1 MADRKAELERKKL
14 KLEQMRKER
23 EEKNRQRKL
32 KESGEDKKSGQS
44 GGQTQDL
51 RKETDELLANLG
63 IPESSPTPTQPV
75 KQSDQKSPTPSEGA
89 PSVAAPTQIT
99 SRQRAKLSLVKV
111 AETNIPP
118 RENVSYSKETQT
130 VIVETAEKEGHKYGA
145 RGPWD
150 YYDDQSDETCSISS
164 LVRGASSRFS
174 SPRHSHSSPHHGSPK
189 FLHHDMEWEDE
200 FEFYDEDEDT
210 DSIDVHPAA
219 PAHKMPH
226 VEMVHPTQTPADI
239 QKQEEKPSQPKMK
252 VIELSEE
259 EKKQIM
265 MTEEFQSFFSKTT
278 RVVERALDEDI
289 DIFVDYAGGDGE
301 DMESDLRA
309 GERLKLQRNFFDERW
324 SKHRTVTSLDW
335 SKQHPELLVAS
346 YNANE
351 DSPNDP
357 DGVTLIWNSRF
368 KKTTP
373 EYVFHCQSPVMSSC
387 FAEFHPNLVVGGT
400 YSGQIVLWDNRVN
413 KRTPIQRTPL
423 SAAAHTHPVYCIN
436 VVGTQ
441 NAHNLISV
449 STDGKMCSWSLDMLS
464 QPQDSMELQHKQ
476 SKAVAVTCFSFLSGD
491 VNNFVVGSEDCTV
504 YTACRH
510 GGKTGIN
517 EAFEGHM
524 GPITGID
531 CHNVPGQIDFSPY
544 FLTSSFDWTLK
555 LWSIKDQKFLHSFE
569 DNSDYVYDVQWSPVH
584 PALFASVDGD
594 GRLDL
599 WNLNNETEVPT
610 ASVVVEGGVALN
622 HCRWHGSGTNIA
634 VGDDVGRIHIYDVAE
649 NTANPKMDEWS
660 RFVRT
665 LQELKQQAVE
675 REEESSLGSISMTSP
690 LR

>member
-23 EEKNRQRKL
+23 EEKNRQRKV
-32 KESGEDKKSGQS
+32 KEGGEEKKVAPTSSGQS
-44 GGQTQDL
+44 QDL
-51 RKETDELLANLG
+51 RAQTDELLSSLG
-63 IPESSPTPTQPV
+63 IPPASGNDSQAVVQPV
-75 KQSDQKSPTPSEGA
+75 KETVGPNEGA
-89 PSVAAPTQIT
+89 PATSAVTTQQA
-99 SRQRAKLSLVKV
+99 SRRKAKLTVTKV
-111 AETNIPP
+111 GETNIPP
-118 RENVSYSKETQT
+118 RENVTYSKETQT
-130 VIVETAEKEGHKYGA
+130 IVVDTTEKEGHRFGA

-150 YYDDQSDETCSISS
+150 YYDDHSDDTCSLSS
-164 LVRGASSRFS
+164 LVR
-174 SPRHSHSSPHHGSPK
+174 
-189 FLHHDMEWEDE
+189 
-200 FEFYDEDEDT
+200 DEDT
-210 DSIDVHPAA
+210 DSIDVHPA
-219 PAHKMPH
+219 PTHHKMPH
-226 VEMVHPTQTPADI
+226 VENVHPTLTQEDI
-239 QKQEEKPSQPKMK
+239 QKQEEKPNFPVTMVKK

-265 MTEEFQSFFSKTT
+265 MTEEFQTFFNKTT
-278 RVVERALDEDI
+278 RVVERALDEEI
-289 DIFVDYAGGDGE
+289 DIFVDYAGGESE

-357 DGVTLIWNSRF
+357 DGVTLIWNSKF

-510 GGKTGIN
+510 GGKTGIS

-569 DNSDYVYDVQWSPVH
+569 DNSDYVYDVQWSPIH

-610 ASVVVEGGVALN
+610 ASVVAEGGVALN
-622 HCRWHGSGTNIA
+622 HCRWHGSGSSIA

-675 REEESSLGSISMTSP
+675 REEESSLGSVSMTSP

>member
-130 VIVETAEKEGHKYGA
+130 VIVETAEK
-145 RGPWD
+145 
-150 YYDDQSDETCSISS
+150 
-164 LVRGASSRFS
+164 
-174 SPRHSHSSPHHGSPK
+174 
-189 FLHHDMEWEDE
+189 
-200 FEFYDEDEDT
+200 EDEDT

>member
-23 EEKNRQRKL
+23 EEKNRQRKV
-32 KESGEDKKSGQS
+32 KEGGEEKKVAPTSSGQS
-44 GGQTQDL
+44 QDL
-51 RKETDELLANLG
+51 RAQTDELLSSLG
-63 IPESSPTPTQPV
+63 IPPASGNDSQAVVQPV
-75 KQSDQKSPTPSEGA
+75 KETVGPNEGA
-89 PSVAAPTQIT
+89 PATSAVTTQQA
-99 SRQRAKLSLVKV
+99 SRRKAKLTVTKV
-111 AETNIPP
+111 GETNIPP
-118 RENVSYSKETQT
+118 RENVTYSKETQT
-130 VIVETAEKEGHKYGA
+130 IVVDTTEKEGHRFGVLT
-145 RGPWD
+145 
-150 YYDDQSDETCSISS
+150 YDDP
-164 LVRGASSRFS
+164 RG
-174 SPRHSHSSPHHGSPK
+174 HS
-189 FLHHDMEWEDE
+189 
-200 FEFYDEDEDT
+200 DEDT
-210 DSIDVHPAA
+210 DSIDVHPA
-219 PAHKMPH
+219 PTHHKMPH
-226 VEMVHPTQTPADI
+226 VENVHPTLTQEDI
-239 QKQEEKPSQPKMK
+239 QKQEEKPSAPATKDFPVTMVKK

-265 MTEEFQSFFSKTT
+265 MTEEFQTFFNKTT
-278 RVVERALDEDI
+278 RVVERALDEEI
-289 DIFVDYAGGDGE
+289 DIFVDYAGGESE

-357 DGVTLIWNSRF
+357 DGVTLIWNSKF

-510 GGKTGIN
+510 GGKTGIS

-569 DNSDYVYDVQWSPVH
+569 DNSDYVYDVQWSPIH

-610 ASVVVEGGVALN
+610 ASVVAEGGVALN
-622 HCRWHGSGTNIA
+622 HCRWHGSGSSIA

-675 REEESSLGSISMTSP
+675 REEESSLGSVSMTSP

>member
-23 EEKNRQRKL
+23 EEKNRQRKV
-32 KESGEDKKSGQS
+32 KEGGEEKKVAPTSSGQS
-44 GGQTQDL
+44 QDL
-51 RKETDELLANLG
+51 RAQTDELLSSLG
-63 IPESSPTPTQPV
+63 IPPASGNDSQAVVQPV
-75 KQSDQKSPTPSEGA
+75 KETVGPNEGA
-89 PSVAAPTQIT
+89 PATSAVTTQQA
-99 SRQRAKLSLVKV
+99 SRRKAKLTVTKV
-111 AETNIPP
+111 GETNIPP
-118 RENVSYSKETQT
+118 RENVTYSKETQT
-130 VIVETAEKEGHKYGA
+130 IVVDTTEKEGHRFGA

-150 YYDDQSDETCSISS
+150 YY
-164 LVRGASSRFS
+164 
-174 SPRHSHSSPHHGSPK
+174 
-189 FLHHDMEWEDE
+189 
-200 FEFYDEDEDT
+200 DEDT
-210 DSIDVHPAA
+210 DSIDVHPA
-219 PAHKMPH
+219 PTHHKMPH
-226 VEMVHPTQTPADI
+226 VENVHPTLTQEDI
-239 QKQEEKPSQPKMK
+239 QKQEEKPI
-252 VIELSEE
+252 IELSEE

-265 MTEEFQSFFSKTT
+265 MTEEFQTFFNKTT
-278 RVVERALDEDI
+278 RIVERALDEEI
-289 DIFVDYAGGDGE
+289 DIFVDYAGGESE

-357 DGVTLIWNSRF
+357 DGVTLIWNSKF

-510 GGKTGIN
+510 GGKTGIS

-569 DNSDYVYDVQWSPVH
+569 DNSDYVYDVQWSPIH

-610 ASVVVEGGVALN
+610 ASVVAEGGVALN
-622 HCRWHGSGTNIA
+622 HCRWHGSGSSIA

-675 REEESSLGSISMTSP
+675 REEESSLGSVSMTSP

>member
-23 EEKNRQRKL
+23 EEKNRQRKV
-32 KESGEDKKSGQS
+32 KEGGEEKKVAPTSSGQS
-44 GGQTQDL
+44 QDL
-51 RKETDELLANLG
+51 RAQTDELLSSLG
-63 IPESSPTPTQPV
+63 IPPASGNDSQAVVQPV
-75 KQSDQKSPTPSEGA
+75 KETVGPNEGA
-89 PSVAAPTQIT
+89 PATSAVTTQQA
-99 SRQRAKLSLVKV
+99 SRRKAKLTVTKV
-111 AETNIPP
+111 GETNIPP
-118 RENVSYSKETQT
+118 RENVTYSKETQT
-130 VIVETAEKEGHKYGA
+130 IVVDTTEK
-145 RGPWD
+145 
-150 YYDDQSDETCSISS
+150 
-164 LVRGASSRFS
+164 
-174 SPRHSHSSPHHGSPK
+174 
-189 FLHHDMEWEDE
+189 
-200 FEFYDEDEDT
+200 EDEDT
-210 DSIDVHPAA
+210 DSIDVHPA
-219 PAHKMPH
+219 PTHHKMPH
-226 VEMVHPTQTPADI
+226 VENVHPTLTQEDI
-239 QKQEEKPSQPKMK
+239 QKQEEKPSAPATKDFPVTMVKK

-265 MTEEFQSFFSKTT
+265 MTEEFQTFFNKTT
-278 RVVERALDEDI
+278 RVVERALDEEI
-289 DIFVDYAGGDGE
+289 DIFVDYAGGESE

-357 DGVTLIWNSRF
+357 DGVTLIWNSKF

-510 GGKTGIN
+510 GGKTGIS

-569 DNSDYVYDVQWSPVH
+569 DNSDYVYDVQWSPIH

-610 ASVVVEGGVALN
+610 ASVVAEGGVALN
-622 HCRWHGSGTNIA
+622 HCRWHGSGSSIA

-675 REEESSLGSISMTSP
+675 REEESSLGSVSMTSP

>member
-23 EEKNRQRKL
+23 EEKNRQRKV
-32 KESGEDKKSGQS
+32 KEGGEEKKVAPTSSGQS
-44 GGQTQDL
+44 QDL
-51 RKETDELLANLG
+51 RAQTDELLSSLG
-63 IPESSPTPTQPV
+63 IPPASGNDSQAVVQPV
-75 KQSDQKSPTPSEGA
+75 KETVGPNEGA
-89 PSVAAPTQIT
+89 PATSAVTTQQA
-99 SRQRAKLSLVKV
+99 SRRKAKLTVTKV
-111 AETNIPP
+111 GETNIPP
-118 RENVSYSKETQT
+118 RENVTYSKETQT
-130 VIVETAEKEGHKYGA
+130 IVVDTTEKEGHRFGA

-150 YYDDQSDETCSISS
+150 YY
-164 LVRGASSRFS
+164 
-174 SPRHSHSSPHHGSPK
+174 
-189 FLHHDMEWEDE
+189 
-200 FEFYDEDEDT
+200 DEDT
-210 DSIDVHPAA
+210 DSIDVHPA
-219 PAHKMPH
+219 PTHHKMPH
-226 VEMVHPTQTPADI
+226 VENVHPTLTQEDI
-239 QKQEEKPSQPKMK
+239 QKQEEKPSAPATKDSPVTMVKK

-265 MTEEFQSFFSKTT
+265 MTEEFQTFFNKTT
-278 RVVERALDEDI
+278 RIVERALDEEI
-289 DIFVDYAGGDGE
+289 DIFVDYAGGESE

-357 DGVTLIWNSRF
+357 DGVTLIWNSKF

-510 GGKTGIN
+510 GGKTGIS

-569 DNSDYVYDVQWSPVH
+569 DNSDYVYDVQWSPIH

-610 ASVVVEGGVALN
+610 ASVVAEGGVALN
-622 HCRWHGSGTNIA
+622 HCRWHGSGSSIA

-675 REEESSLGSISMTSP
+675 REEESSLGSVSMTSP

>member
-32 KESGEDKKSGQS
+32 KETGEEKSVQS
-44 GGQTQDL
+44 GGQAQNL
-51 RKETDELLANLG
+51 RAETDELLANLG
-63 IPESSPTPTQPV
+63 IPPATGTPAQPVVPSASISPTPTEGV
-75 KQSDQKSPTPSEGA
+75 SASPT
-89 PSVAAPTQIT
+89 QLT

-118 RENVSYSKETQT
+118 RENVTYSKETQT
-130 VIVETAEKEGHKYGA
+130 IVVETIDK
-145 RGPWD
+145 
-150 YYDDQSDETCSISS
+150 
-164 LVRGASSRFS
+164 
-174 SPRHSHSSPHHGSPK
+174 
-189 FLHHDMEWEDE
+189 
-200 FEFYDEDEDT
+200 EDEDT
-210 DSIDVHPAA
+210 DSIDVHPVS
-219 PAHKMPH
+219 PHHKMPH
-226 VEMVHPTQTPADI
+226 VEMVHPTKTQEDL
-239 QKQEEKPSQPKMK
+239 QKQEEKP
-252 VIELSEE
+252 ILELSEE
-259 EKKQIM
+259 EKKQILM
-265 MTEEFQSFFSKTT
+265 SDDFHTFFNKTT
-278 RVVERALDEDI
+278 RIVERALDEDI
-289 DIFVDYAGGDGE
+289 DIFVDYAGRESE

-309 GERLKLQRNFFDERW
+309 GERLKLQRTFFDERW
-324 SKHRTVTSLDW
+324 SKHRAVTSLDW

-373 EYVFHCQSPVMSSC
+373 EFVFHCQSPVMSSC

-476 SKAVAVTCFSFLSGD
+476 SKAVAVTSFSFLSGD

-531 CHNVPGQIDFSPY
+531 CHSVPGQIDFSPY

-569 DNSDYVYDVQWSPVH
+569 DNSDYVYDVQWSPIH

-610 ASVVVEGGVALN
+610 ASVVTEGGVALN
-622 HCRWHGSGTNIA
+622 HCRWHSSGSNIA

-675 REEESSLGSISMTSP
+675 REEESSLGSVSMTSP

>member
-23 EEKNRQRKL
+23 EEKNRQRKV
-32 KESGEDKKSGQS
+32 KEGGEEKKVAQTSSGQS
-44 GGQTQDL
+44 QDL
-51 RKETDELLANLG
+51 RAQTDELLSSLG
-63 IPESSPTPTQPV
+63 IPPASGNDSQAVVQPV
-75 KQSDQKSPTPSEGA
+75 KETVGPNEGA
-89 PSVAAPTQIT
+89 PATSAVTTQQA
-99 SRQRAKLSLVKV
+99 SRRKAKLTVTKV
-111 AETNIPP
+111 GETNIPP
-118 RENVSYSKETQT
+118 RENVTYSKETQT
-130 VIVETAEKEGHKYGA
+130 IVVDTTEK
-145 RGPWD
+145 
-150 YYDDQSDETCSISS
+150 
-164 LVRGASSRFS
+164 
-174 SPRHSHSSPHHGSPK
+174 
-189 FLHHDMEWEDE
+189 
-200 FEFYDEDEDT
+200 EDEDT
-210 DSIDVHPAA
+210 DSIDVHPA
-219 PAHKMPH
+219 PTHHKMPH
-226 VEMVHPTQTPADI
+226 VENVHPTLTQEDI
-239 QKQEEKPSQPKMK
+239 QKQEEKPI
-252 VIELSEE
+252 IELSEE

-265 MTEEFQSFFSKTT
+265 MTEEFQTFFNKTT
-278 RVVERALDEDI
+278 RVVERALDEEI
-289 DIFVDYAGGDGE
+289 DIFVDYAGGESE

-357 DGVTLIWNSRF
+357 DGVTLIWNSKF

-510 GGKTGIN
+510 GGKTGIS

-569 DNSDYVYDVQWSPVH
+569 DNSDYVYDVQWSPIH

-610 ASVVVEGGVALN
+610 ASVVAEGGVALN
-622 HCRWHGSGTNIA
+622 HCRWHGSGSSIA

-675 REEESSLGSISMTSP
+675 REEESSLGSVSMTSP

>member
-23 EEKNRQRKL
+23 EEKNRQRKV
-32 KESGEDKKSGQS
+32 KEGGEEKKVAPTSSGQS
-44 GGQTQDL
+44 QDL
-51 RKETDELLANLG
+51 RAQTDELLSSLG
-63 IPESSPTPTQPV
+63 IPPASGNDSQAVVQPV
-75 KQSDQKSPTPSEGA
+75 KETVGPNEGA
-89 PSVAAPTQIT
+89 PATSAVTTQQA
-99 SRQRAKLSLVKV
+99 SRRKAKLTVTKV
-111 AETNIPP
+111 GETNIPP
-118 RENVSYSKETQT
+118 RENVTYSKETQT
-130 VIVETAEKEGHKYGA
+130 IVVDTTEKEA

-150 YYDDQSDETCSISS
+150 YYVLTYDDP
-164 LVRGASSRFS
+164 RG
-174 SPRHSHSSPHHGSPK
+174 HS
-189 FLHHDMEWEDE
+189 
-200 FEFYDEDEDT
+200 DEDT
-210 DSIDVHPAA
+210 DSIDVHPA
-219 PAHKMPH
+219 PTHHKMPH
-226 VEMVHPTQTPADI
+226 VENVHPTLTQEDI
-239 QKQEEKPSQPKMK
+239 QKQEEKPSAPATKDFPVTMVKK

-265 MTEEFQSFFSKTT
+265 MTEEFQTFFNKTT
-278 RVVERALDEDI
+278 RVVERALDEEI
-289 DIFVDYAGGDGE
+289 DIFVDYAGGESE

-357 DGVTLIWNSRF
+357 DGVTLIWNSKF

-510 GGKTGIN
+510 GGKTGIS

-569 DNSDYVYDVQWSPVH
+569 DNSDYVYDVQWSPIH

-610 ASVVVEGGVALN
+610 ASVVAEGGVALN
-622 HCRWHGSGTNIA
+622 HCRWHGSGSSIA

-675 REEESSLGSISMTSP
+675 REEESSLGSVSMTSP

>member
-23 EEKNRQRKL
+23 EEKNRQRKF
-32 KESGEDKKSGQS
+32 KESGEEKKA
-44 GGQTQDL
+44 
-51 RKETDELLANLG
+51 KESAEDIRAKTDELLGSLG
-63 IPESSPTPTQPV
+63 IQDTPAPGKPVVQERSPDHTQ
-75 KQSDQKSPTPSEGA
+75 GA
-89 PSVAAPTQIT
+89 PAAQPSTQIT
-99 SRQRAKLSLVKV
+99 SRQKAKLCVVKV
-111 AETNIPP
+111 GETNIPP
-118 RENVSYSKETQT
+118 RENVTYSKETQT
-130 VIVETAEKEGHKYGA
+130 IVVESAEKEGHRFG
-145 RGPWD
+145 
-150 YYDDQSDETCSISS
+150 DDHSDDTCSLSS
-164 LVRGASSRFS
+164 LVRVLTYDD
-174 SPRHSHSSPHHGSPK
+174 PRGHS
-189 FLHHDMEWEDE
+189 
-200 FEFYDEDEDT
+200 DEDA
-210 DSIDVHPAA
+210 DSIDVHPA
-219 PAHKMPH
+219 PTHHKMPH
-226 VEMVHPTQTPADI
+226 VEMVHPTQTQEDI
-239 QKQEEKPSQPKMK
+239 QKQEEKPSPPVKTGSPVKK

-265 MTEEFQSFFSKTT
+265 MTEEFTTFFNKTS
-278 RVVERALDEDI
+278 RIVERALDEDI
-289 DIFVDYAGGDGE
+289 DIFVDYAGGEGE

-309 GERLKLQRNFFDERW
+309 GERLKLQRHFFDERW
-324 SKHRTVTSLDW
+324 SKHRSVTSLDW

-357 DGVTLIWNSRF
+357 DGVTLIWNSKF

-510 GGKTGIN
+510 GGKTGIS

-569 DNSDYVYDVQWSPVH
+569 DNSDYVYDVQWSPIH

-610 ASVVVEGGVALN
+610 ASVVAEGGVALN
-622 HCRWHGSGTNIA
+622 HCRWHSSGSNIA
-634 VGDDVGRIHIYDVAE
+634 VGDDVGKIHIYDVAE

-675 REEESSLGSISMTSP
+675 REEESSLGSVSMTSP

>member
-23 EEKNRQRKL
+23 EEKNRQRKV
-32 KESGEDKKSGQS
+32 KEGGEEKKVAPTSSGQS
-44 GGQTQDL
+44 QDL
-51 RKETDELLANLG
+51 RAQTDELLSSLG
-63 IPESSPTPTQPV
+63 IPPASGNDSQAVVQPV
-75 KQSDQKSPTPSEGA
+75 KETVGPNEGA
-89 PSVAAPTQIT
+89 PATSAVTTQQA
-99 SRQRAKLSLVKV
+99 SRRKAKLTVTKV
-111 AETNIPP
+111 GETNIPP
-118 RENVSYSKETQT
+118 RENVTYSKETQT
-130 VIVETAEKEGHKYGA
+130 IVVDTTEKEGHRFGA

-150 YYDDQSDETCSISS
+150 YY
-164 LVRGASSRFS
+164 
-174 SPRHSHSSPHHGSPK
+174 
-189 FLHHDMEWEDE
+189 
-200 FEFYDEDEDT
+200 DEDT
-210 DSIDVHPAA
+210 DSIDVHPA
-219 PAHKMPH
+219 PTHHKMPH
-226 VEMVHPTQTPADI
+226 VENVHPTLTQEDI
-239 QKQEEKPSQPKMK
+239 QKQEEKPSAPATK

-265 MTEEFQSFFSKTT
+265 MTEEFQTFFNKTT
-278 RVVERALDEDI
+278 RVVERALDEEI
-289 DIFVDYAGGDGE
+289 DIFVDYAGGESE

-357 DGVTLIWNSRF
+357 DGVTLIWNSKF

-510 GGKTGIN
+510 GGKTGIS

-569 DNSDYVYDVQWSPVH
+569 DNSDYVYDVQWSPIH

-610 ASVVVEGGVALN
+610 ASVVAEGGVALN
-622 HCRWHGSGTNIA
+622 HCRWHGSGSSIA

-675 REEESSLGSISMTSP
+675 REEESSLGSVSMTSP

>member
-23 EEKNRQRKL
+23 EEKNRQRKV
-32 KESGEDKKSGQS
+32 KEGGEEKKVAPTSSGQS
-44 GGQTQDL
+44 QDL
-51 RKETDELLANLG
+51 RAQTDELLSSLG
-63 IPESSPTPTQPV
+63 IPPASGNDSQAVVQPV
-75 KQSDQKSPTPSEGA
+75 KETVGPNEGA
-89 PSVAAPTQIT
+89 PATSAVTTQQA
-99 SRQRAKLSLVKV
+99 SRRKAKLTVTKV
-111 AETNIPP
+111 GETNIPP
-118 RENVSYSKETQT
+118 RENVTYSKETQT
-130 VIVETAEKEGHKYGA
+130 IVVDTTEK
-145 RGPWD
+145 
-150 YYDDQSDETCSISS
+150 
-164 LVRGASSRFS
+164 
-174 SPRHSHSSPHHGSPK
+174 
-189 FLHHDMEWEDE
+189 
-200 FEFYDEDEDT
+200 EDEDT
-210 DSIDVHPAA
+210 DSIDVHPA
-219 PAHKMPH
+219 PTHHKMPH
-226 VEMVHPTQTPADI
+226 VENVHPTLTQEDI
-239 QKQEEKPSQPKMK
+239 QKQEEKPSAPATKDSPVTMVKK

-265 MTEEFQSFFSKTT
+265 MTEEFQTFFNKTT
-278 RVVERALDEDI
+278 RVVERALDEEI
-289 DIFVDYAGGDGE
+289 DIFVDYAGGESE

-357 DGVTLIWNSRF
+357 DGVTLIWNSKF

-510 GGKTGIN
+510 GGKTGIS

-569 DNSDYVYDVQWSPVH
+569 DNSDYVYDVQWSPIH

-610 ASVVVEGGVALN
+610 ASVVAEGGVALN
-622 HCRWHGSGTNIA
+622 HCRWHGSGSSIA

-675 REEESSLGSISMTSP
+675 REEESSLGSVSMTSP

>member
-32 KESGEDKKSGQS
+32 KETGEEKSVQS
-44 GGQTQDL
+44 GGQAQNL
-51 RKETDELLANLG
+51 RAETDELLANLG
-63 IPESSPTPTQPV
+63 IPPATGTPAQPVVPSASISPTPTEGV
-75 KQSDQKSPTPSEGA
+75 SASPT
-89 PSVAAPTQIT
+89 QLT

-118 RENVSYSKETQT
+118 RENVTYSKETQT
-130 VIVETAEKEGHKYGA
+130 IVVETIDKEV

-150 YYDDQSDETCSISS
+150 YY
-164 LVRGASSRFS
+164 
-174 SPRHSHSSPHHGSPK
+174 
-189 FLHHDMEWEDE
+189 
-200 FEFYDEDEDT
+200 DEDT
-210 DSIDVHPAA
+210 DSIDVHPVS
-219 PAHKMPH
+219 PHHKMPH
-226 VEMVHPTQTPADI
+226 VEMVHPTKTQEDL
-239 QKQEEKPSQPKMK
+239 QKQEEKP
-252 VIELSEE
+252 ILELSEE
-259 EKKQIM
+259 EKKQILM
-265 MTEEFQSFFSKTT
+265 SDDFHTFFNKTT
-278 RVVERALDEDI
+278 RIVERALDEDI
-289 DIFVDYAGGDGE
+289 DIFVDYAGRESE

-309 GERLKLQRNFFDERW
+309 GERLKLQRTFFDERW
-324 SKHRTVTSLDW
+324 SKHRAVTSLDW

-373 EYVFHCQSPVMSSC
+373 EFVFHCQSPVMSSC

-476 SKAVAVTCFSFLSGD
+476 SKAVAVTSFSFLSGD

-531 CHNVPGQIDFSPY
+531 CHSVPGQIDFSPY

-569 DNSDYVYDVQWSPVH
+569 DNSDYVYDVQWSPIH

-610 ASVVVEGGVALN
+610 ASVVTEGGVALN
-622 HCRWHGSGTNIA
+622 HCRWHSSGSNIA

-675 REEESSLGSISMTSP
+675 REEESSLGSVSMTSP

>member
-23 EEKNRQRKL
+23 EEKNRQRKF
-32 KESGEDKKSGQS
+32 KESGEEKKA
-44 GGQTQDL
+44 
-51 RKETDELLANLG
+51 KESAEDIRAKTDELLGSLG
-63 IPESSPTPTQPV
+63 IQDTPAPGKPVVQERSPDHTQ
-75 KQSDQKSPTPSEGA
+75 GA
-89 PSVAAPTQIT
+89 PAAQPSTQIT
-99 SRQRAKLSLVKV
+99 SRQKAKLCVVKV
-111 AETNIPP
+111 GETNIPP
-118 RENVSYSKETQT
+118 RENVTYSKETQT
-130 VIVETAEKEGHKYGA
+130 IVVESAEKEGHRFGA

-150 YYDDQSDETCSISS
+150 YYD
-164 LVRGASSRFS
+164 
-174 SPRHSHSSPHHGSPK
+174 
-189 FLHHDMEWEDE
+189 EDA
-200 FEFYDEDEDT
+200 
-210 DSIDVHPAA
+210 DSIDVHPA
-219 PAHKMPH
+219 PTHHKMPH
-226 VEMVHPTQTPADI
+226 VEMVHPTQTQEDI
-239 QKQEEKPSQPKMK
+239 QKQEEKPSPPVKTGSPVKK

-265 MTEEFQSFFSKTT
+265 MTEEFTTFFNKTS
-278 RVVERALDEDI
+278 RIVERALDEDI
-289 DIFVDYAGGDGE
+289 DIFVDYAGGEGE

-309 GERLKLQRNFFDERW
+309 GERLKLQRHFFDERW
-324 SKHRTVTSLDW
+324 SKHRSVTSLDW

-357 DGVTLIWNSRF
+357 DGVTLIWNSKF

-510 GGKTGIN
+510 GGKTGIS

-569 DNSDYVYDVQWSPVH
+569 DNSDYVYDVQWSPIH

-610 ASVVVEGGVALN
+610 ASVVAEGGVALN
-622 HCRWHGSGTNIA
+622 HCRWHSSGSNIA
-634 VGDDVGRIHIYDVAE
+634 VGDDVGKIHIYDVAE

-675 REEESSLGSISMTSP
+675 REEESSLGSVSMTSP

>member
-130 VIVETAEKEGHKYGA
+130 VIVETAEKEGHKYG
-145 RGPWD
+145 
-150 YYDDQSDETCSISS
+150 
-164 LVRGASSRFS
+164 
-174 SPRHSHSSPHHGSPK
+174 
-189 FLHHDMEWEDE
+189 
-200 FEFYDEDEDT
+200 DEDT

>member
-23 EEKNRQRKL
+23 EEKNRQRKV
-32 KESGEDKKSGQS
+32 KEGGEEKKVAPTSSGQS
-44 GGQTQDL
+44 QDL
-51 RKETDELLANLG
+51 RAQTDELLSSLG
-63 IPESSPTPTQPV
+63 IPPASGNDSQAVVQPV
-75 KQSDQKSPTPSEGA
+75 KETVGPNEGA
-89 PSVAAPTQIT
+89 PATSAVTTQQA
-99 SRQRAKLSLVKV
+99 SRRKAKLTVTKV
-111 AETNIPP
+111 GETNIPP
-118 RENVSYSKETQT
+118 RENVTYSKETQT
-130 VIVETAEKEGHKYGA
+130 IVVDTTEKEA

-150 YYDDQSDETCSISS
+150 YY
-164 LVRGASSRFS
+164 
-174 SPRHSHSSPHHGSPK
+174 
-189 FLHHDMEWEDE
+189 
-200 FEFYDEDEDT
+200 DEDT
-210 DSIDVHPAA
+210 DSIDVHPA
-219 PAHKMPH
+219 PTHHKMPH
-226 VEMVHPTQTPADI
+226 VENVHPTLTQEDI
-239 QKQEEKPSQPKMK
+239 QKQEEKPSAPATKDFPVTMVKK

-265 MTEEFQSFFSKTT
+265 MTEEFQTFFNKTT
-278 RVVERALDEDI
+278 RVVERALDEEI
-289 DIFVDYAGGDGE
+289 DIFVDYAGGESE

-357 DGVTLIWNSRF
+357 DGVTLIWNSKF

-510 GGKTGIN
+510 GGKTGIS

-569 DNSDYVYDVQWSPVH
+569 DNSDYVYDVQWSPIH

-610 ASVVVEGGVALN
+610 ASVVAEGGVALN
-622 HCRWHGSGTNIA
+622 HCRWHGSGSSIA

-675 REEESSLGSISMTSP
+675 REEESSLGSVSMTSP

>member
-23 EEKNRQRKL
+23 EEKNRQRKV
-32 KESGEDKKSGQS
+32 KEGGEEKKVAPTSSGQS
-44 GGQTQDL
+44 QDL
-51 RKETDELLANLG
+51 RAQTDELLSSLG
-63 IPESSPTPTQPV
+63 IPPASGNDSQAVVQPV
-75 KQSDQKSPTPSEGA
+75 KETVGPNEGA
-89 PSVAAPTQIT
+89 PATSAVTTQQA
-99 SRQRAKLSLVKV
+99 SRRKAKLTVTKV
-111 AETNIPP
+111 GETNIPP
-118 RENVSYSKETQT
+118 RENVTYSKETQT
-130 VIVETAEKEGHKYGA
+130 IVVDTTEKEGH
-145 RGPWD
+145 
-150 YYDDQSDETCSISS
+150 
-164 LVRGASSRFS
+164 RF
-174 SPRHSHSSPHHGSPK
+174 G
-189 FLHHDMEWEDE
+189 
-200 FEFYDEDEDT
+200 DEDT
-210 DSIDVHPAA
+210 DSIDVHPA
-219 PAHKMPH
+219 PTHHKMPH
-226 VEMVHPTQTPADI
+226 VENVHPTLTQEDI
-239 QKQEEKPSQPKMK
+239 QKQEEKPNFPVTMVKK

-265 MTEEFQSFFSKTT
+265 MTEEFQTFFNKTT
-278 RVVERALDEDI
+278 RVVERALDEEI
-289 DIFVDYAGGDGE
+289 DIFVDYAGGESE

-357 DGVTLIWNSRF
+357 DGVTLIWNSKF

-510 GGKTGIN
+510 GGKTGIS

-569 DNSDYVYDVQWSPVH
+569 DNSDYVYDVQWSPIH

-610 ASVVVEGGVALN
+610 ASVVAEGGVALN
-622 HCRWHGSGTNIA
+622 HCRWHGSGSSIA

-675 REEESSLGSISMTSP
+675 REEESSLGSVSMTSP

>member
-23 EEKNRQRKL
+23 EEKNRQRKV
-32 KESGEDKKSGQS
+32 KEGGEEKKVAPTSSGQS
-44 GGQTQDL
+44 QDL
-51 RKETDELLANLG
+51 RAQTDELLSSLG
-63 IPESSPTPTQPV
+63 IPPASGNDSQAVVQPV
-75 KQSDQKSPTPSEGA
+75 KETVGPNEGA
-89 PSVAAPTQIT
+89 PATSAVTTQQA
-99 SRQRAKLSLVKV
+99 SRRKAKLTLTKV
-111 AETNIPP
+111 GETNIPP
-118 RENVSYSKETQT
+118 RENVTYSKETQT
-130 VIVETAEKEGHKYGA
+130 IVVDTTEK
-145 RGPWD
+145 
-150 YYDDQSDETCSISS
+150 
-164 LVRGASSRFS
+164 
-174 SPRHSHSSPHHGSPK
+174 
-189 FLHHDMEWEDE
+189 
-200 FEFYDEDEDT
+200 EDEDT
-210 DSIDVHPAA
+210 DSIDVHPA
-219 PAHKMPH
+219 PTHHKMPH
-226 VEMVHPTQTPADI
+226 VENVHPTVTQEDI
-239 QKQEEKPSQPKMK
+239 QKQEEKPI
-252 VIELSEE
+252 IELSEE

-265 MTEEFQSFFSKTT
+265 MTEEFQTFFNKTT
-278 RVVERALDEDI
+278 RVVERALDEEI
-289 DIFVDYAGGDGE
+289 DIFVDYAGGESE

-357 DGVTLIWNSRF
+357 DGVTLIWNSKF

-510 GGKTGIN
+510 GGKTGIS

-569 DNSDYVYDVQWSPVH
+569 DNSDYVYDVQWSPIH

-610 ASVVVEGGVALN
+610 ASVVAEGGVALN
-622 HCRWHGSGTNIA
+622 HCRWHGSGSSIA

-675 REEESSLGSISMTSP
+675 REEESSLGSVSMTSP

>member
-32 KESGEDKKSGQS
+32 KETGEEKSVQS
-44 GGQTQDL
+44 GGQAQNL
-51 RKETDELLANLG
+51 RAETDELLANLG
-63 IPESSPTPTQPV
+63 IPPATGTPAQPVVPSASISPTPTEGV
-75 KQSDQKSPTPSEGA
+75 SASPT
-89 PSVAAPTQIT
+89 QLT

-118 RENVSYSKETQT
+118 RENVTYSKETQT
-130 VIVETAEKEGHKYGA
+130 IVVETIDKEV

-150 YYDDQSDETCSISS
+150 YYDEHSDDTCSISS
-164 LVRGASSRFS
+164 LVRVLTYDD
-174 SPRHSHSSPHHGSPK
+174 PRGHS
-189 FLHHDMEWEDE
+189 
-200 FEFYDEDEDT
+200 DEDT
-210 DSIDVHPAA
+210 DSIDVHPVS
-219 PAHKMPH
+219 PHHKMPH
-226 VEMVHPTQTPADI
+226 VEMVHPTKTQEDL
-239 QKQEEKPSQPKMK
+239 QKQEEKPSQPQKK
-252 VIELSEE
+252 VLELSEE
-259 EKKQIM
+259 EKKQILM
-265 MTEEFQSFFSKTT
+265 SDDFHTFFNKTT
-278 RVVERALDEDI
+278 RIVERALDEDI
-289 DIFVDYAGGDGE
+289 DIFVDYAGRESE

-309 GERLKLQRNFFDERW
+309 GERLKLQRTFFDERW
-324 SKHRTVTSLDW
+324 SKHRAVTSLDW

-373 EYVFHCQSPVMSSC
+373 EFVFHCQSPVMSSC

-476 SKAVAVTCFSFLSGD
+476 SKAVAVTSFSFLSGD

-531 CHNVPGQIDFSPY
+531 CHSVPGQIDFSPY

-569 DNSDYVYDVQWSPVH
+569 DNSDYVYDVQWSPIH

-610 ASVVVEGGVALN
+610 ASVVTEGGVALN
-622 HCRWHGSGTNIA
+622 HCRWHSSGSNIA

-675 REEESSLGSISMTSP
+675 REEESSLGSVSMTSP

>member
-32 KESGEDKKSGQS
+32 KETGEEKSVQS
-44 GGQTQDL
+44 GGQAQNL
-51 RKETDELLANLG
+51 RAETDELLANLG
-63 IPESSPTPTQPV
+63 IPPATGTPAQPVVPSASISPTPTEGV
-75 KQSDQKSPTPSEGA
+75 SASPT
-89 PSVAAPTQIT
+89 QLT

-118 RENVSYSKETQT
+118 RENVTYSKETQT
-130 VIVETAEKEGHKYGA
+130 IVVETIDKEV

-150 YYDDQSDETCSISS
+150 YYG
-164 LVRGASSRFS
+164 VSSRFS
-174 SPRHSHSSPHHGSPK
+174 SPRHSNYSSPHHGSPR
-189 FLHHDMEWEDE
+189 FVYHDMEWEDE
-200 FEFYDEDEDT
+200 FEYYDEDEDT
-210 DSIDVHPAA
+210 DSIDVHPVS
-219 PAHKMPH
+219 PHHKMPH
-226 VEMVHPTQTPADI
+226 VEMVHPTKTQEDL
-239 QKQEEKPSQPKMK
+239 QKQEEKPSQPQKK
-252 VIELSEE
+252 VLELSEE
-259 EKKQIM
+259 EKKQILM
-265 MTEEFQSFFSKTT
+265 SDDFHTFFNKTT
-278 RVVERALDEDI
+278 RIVERALDEDI
-289 DIFVDYAGGDGE
+289 DIFVDYAGRESE

-309 GERLKLQRNFFDERW
+309 GERLKLQRTFFDERW
-324 SKHRTVTSLDW
+324 SKHRAVTSLDW

-373 EYVFHCQSPVMSSC
+373 EFVFHCQSPVMSSC

-476 SKAVAVTCFSFLSGD
+476 SKAVAVTSFSFLSGD

-531 CHNVPGQIDFSPY
+531 CHSVPGQIDFSPY

-569 DNSDYVYDVQWSPVH
+569 DNSDYVYDVQWSPIH

-610 ASVVVEGGVALN
+610 ASVVTEGGVALN
-622 HCRWHGSGTNIA
+622 HCRWHSSGSNIA

-675 REEESSLGSISMTSP
+675 REEESSLGSVSMTSP

>member
-23 EEKNRQRKL
+23 EEKNRQRKF
-32 KESGEDKKSGQS
+32 KESGEEKKA
-44 GGQTQDL
+44 
-51 RKETDELLANLG
+51 KESAEDIRAKTDELLGSLG
-63 IPESSPTPTQPV
+63 IQDTPAPGKPVVQERSPDHTQ
-75 KQSDQKSPTPSEGA
+75 GA
-89 PSVAAPTQIT
+89 PAAQPSTQIT
-99 SRQRAKLSLVKV
+99 SRQKAKLCVVKV
-111 AETNIPP
+111 GETNIPP
-118 RENVSYSKETQT
+118 RENVTYSKETQT
-130 VIVETAEKEGHKYGA
+130 IVVESAEKEGHRFGA

-150 YYDDQSDETCSISS
+150 YYD
-164 LVRGASSRFS
+164 
-174 SPRHSHSSPHHGSPK
+174 
-189 FLHHDMEWEDE
+189 EDA
-200 FEFYDEDEDT
+200 
-210 DSIDVHPAA
+210 DSIDVHPA
-219 PAHKMPH
+219 PTHHKMPH
-226 VEMVHPTQTPADI
+226 VEMVHPTQTQEDI
-239 QKQEEKPSQPKMK
+239 QKQEEKPI
-252 VIELSEE
+252 IELSEE

-265 MTEEFQSFFSKTT
+265 MTEEFTTFFNKTS
-278 RVVERALDEDI
+278 RIVERALDEDI
-289 DIFVDYAGGDGE
+289 DIFVDYAGGEGE

-309 GERLKLQRNFFDERW
+309 GERLKLQRHFFDERW
-324 SKHRTVTSLDW
+324 SKHRSVTSLDW

-357 DGVTLIWNSRF
+357 DGVTLIWNSKF

-510 GGKTGIN
+510 GGKTGIS

-569 DNSDYVYDVQWSPVH
+569 DNSDYVYDVQWSPIH

-610 ASVVVEGGVALN
+610 ASVVAEGGVALN
-622 HCRWHGSGTNIA
+622 HCRWHSSGSNIA
-634 VGDDVGRIHIYDVAE
+634 VGDDVGKIHIYDVAE

-675 REEESSLGSISMTSP
+675 REEESSLGSVSMTSP

>member
-23 EEKNRQRKL
+23 EEKNRQRKF
-32 KESGEDKKSGQS
+32 KESGEEKKA
-44 GGQTQDL
+44 
-51 RKETDELLANLG
+51 KESAEDIRAKTDELLGSLG
-63 IPESSPTPTQPV
+63 IQDTPAPGKPAVQERSPDHTQ
-75 KQSDQKSPTPSEGA
+75 GA
-89 PSVAAPTQIT
+89 PAAQPSSQIT
-99 SRQRAKLSLVKV
+99 SRQKAKLCVVKV
-111 AETNIPP
+111 GETNIPP
-118 RENVSYSKETQT
+118 RENVTYSKETQT
-130 VIVETAEKEGHKYGA
+130 IVVESAEKEGH
-145 RGPWD
+145 
-150 YYDDQSDETCSISS
+150 
-164 LVRGASSRFS
+164 RF
-174 SPRHSHSSPHHGSPK
+174 G
-189 FLHHDMEWEDE
+189 
-200 FEFYDEDEDT
+200 DEDA
-210 DSIDVHPAA
+210 DSIDVHPA
-219 PAHKMPH
+219 PTHHKMPH
-226 VEMVHPTQTPADI
+226 VEMVHPTQTQEDI
-239 QKQEEKPSQPKMK
+239 QKQEEKPI
-252 VIELSEE
+252 IELSEE

-265 MTEEFQSFFSKTT
+265 MTEEFTTFFNKTS
-278 RVVERALDEDI
+278 RIVERALDEDI
-289 DIFVDYAGGDGE
+289 DIFVDYAGGEGE

-309 GERLKLQRNFFDERW
+309 GERLKLQRHFFDERW
-324 SKHRTVTSLDW
+324 SKHRSVTSLDW

-357 DGVTLIWNSRF
+357 DGVTLIWNSKF

-510 GGKTGIN
+510 GGKTGIS

-569 DNSDYVYDVQWSPVH
+569 DNSDYVYDVQWSPIH

-610 ASVVVEGGVALN
+610 ASVVAEGGVALN
-622 HCRWHGSGTNIA
+622 HCRWHSSGSNIA
-634 VGDDVGRIHIYDVAE
+634 VGDDVGKIHIYDVAE

-675 REEESSLGSISMTSP
+675 REEESSLGSVSMTSP

>member
-23 EEKNRQRKL
+23 EEKNRQRKF
-32 KESGEDKKSGQS
+32 KESGEEKKA
-44 GGQTQDL
+44 
-51 RKETDELLANLG
+51 KESAEDIRAKTDELLGSLG
-63 IPESSPTPTQPV
+63 IQDTPAPGKPVVQERSPDHTQ
-75 KQSDQKSPTPSEGA
+75 GA
-89 PSVAAPTQIT
+89 PAAQPSTQIT
-99 SRQRAKLSLVKV
+99 SRQKAKLCVVKV
-111 AETNIPP
+111 GETNIPP
-118 RENVSYSKETQT
+118 RENVTYSKETQT
-130 VIVETAEKEGHKYGA
+130 IVVESAEKEA

-150 YYDDQSDETCSISS
+150 YYD
-164 LVRGASSRFS
+164 
-174 SPRHSHSSPHHGSPK
+174 
-189 FLHHDMEWEDE
+189 EDA
-200 FEFYDEDEDT
+200 
-210 DSIDVHPAA
+210 DSIDVHPA
-219 PAHKMPH
+219 PTHHKMPH
-226 VEMVHPTQTPADI
+226 VEMVHPTQTQEDI
-239 QKQEEKPSQPKMK
+239 QKQEEKPSPPVKTGSPVKK

-265 MTEEFQSFFSKTT
+265 MTEEFTTFFNKTS
-278 RVVERALDEDI
+278 RIVERALDEDI
-289 DIFVDYAGGDGE
+289 DIFVDYAGGEGE

-309 GERLKLQRNFFDERW
+309 GERLKLQRHFFDERW
-324 SKHRTVTSLDW
+324 SKHRSVTSLDW

-357 DGVTLIWNSRF
+357 DGVTLIWNSKF

-510 GGKTGIN
+510 GGKTGIS

-569 DNSDYVYDVQWSPVH
+569 DNSDYVYDVQWSPIH

-610 ASVVVEGGVALN
+610 ASVVAEGGVALN
-622 HCRWHGSGTNIA
+622 HCRWHSSGSNIA
-634 VGDDVGRIHIYDVAE
+634 VGDDVGKIHIYDVAE

-675 REEESSLGSISMTSP
+675 REEESSLGSVSMTSP

>member
-23 EEKNRQRKL
+23 EEKNRQRKF
-32 KESGEDKKSGQS
+32 KESGEEKKA
-44 GGQTQDL
+44 
-51 RKETDELLANLG
+51 KESAEDIRAKTDELLGSLG
-63 IPESSPTPTQPV
+63 IQDTPAPGKPAVQERSPDHTQ
-75 KQSDQKSPTPSEGA
+75 GA
-89 PSVAAPTQIT
+89 PAAQPSSQIT
-99 SRQRAKLSLVKV
+99 SRQKAKLCVVKV
-111 AETNIPP
+111 GETNIPP
-118 RENVSYSKETQT
+118 RENVTYSKETQT
-130 VIVETAEKEGHKYGA
+130 IVVESAEKEGH
-145 RGPWD
+145 
-150 YYDDQSDETCSISS
+150 
-164 LVRGASSRFS
+164 RF
-174 SPRHSHSSPHHGSPK
+174 G
-189 FLHHDMEWEDE
+189 
-200 FEFYDEDEDT
+200 DEDA
-210 DSIDVHPAA
+210 DSIDVHPA
-219 PAHKMPH
+219 PTHHKMPH
-226 VEMVHPTQTPADI
+226 VEMVHPTQTQEDI
-239 QKQEEKPSQPKMK
+239 QKQEEKPSSPVKK

-265 MTEEFQSFFSKTT
+265 MTEEFTTFFNKTS
-278 RVVERALDEDI
+278 RIVERALDEDI
-289 DIFVDYAGGDGE
+289 DIFVDYAGGEGE

-309 GERLKLQRNFFDERW
+309 GERLKLQRHFFDERW
-324 SKHRTVTSLDW
+324 SKHRSVTSLDW

-357 DGVTLIWNSRF
+357 DGVTLIWNSKF

-510 GGKTGIN
+510 GGKTGIS

-569 DNSDYVYDVQWSPVH
+569 DNSDYVYDVQWSPIH

-610 ASVVVEGGVALN
+610 ASVVAEGGVALN
-622 HCRWHGSGTNIA
+622 HCRWHSSGSNIA
-634 VGDDVGRIHIYDVAE
+634 VGDDVGKIHIYDVAE

-675 REEESSLGSISMTSP
+675 REEESSLGSVSMTSP

>member
-23 EEKNRQRKL
+23 EEKNRQRKV
-32 KESGEDKKSGQS
+32 KEGGEEKKVAPTSSGQS
-44 GGQTQDL
+44 QDL
-51 RKETDELLANLG
+51 RAQTDELLSSLG
-63 IPESSPTPTQPV
+63 IPPASGNDSQAVVQPV
-75 KQSDQKSPTPSEGA
+75 KETVGPNEGA
-89 PSVAAPTQIT
+89 PATSAVTTQQA
-99 SRQRAKLSLVKV
+99 SRRKAKLTVTKV
-111 AETNIPP
+111 GETNIPP
-118 RENVSYSKETQT
+118 RENVTYSKETQT
-130 VIVETAEKEGHKYGA
+130 IVVDTTEKEA

-150 YYDDQSDETCSISS
+150 YYVLTYDDP
-164 LVRGASSRFS
+164 RG
-174 SPRHSHSSPHHGSPK
+174 HS
-189 FLHHDMEWEDE
+189 
-200 FEFYDEDEDT
+200 DEDT
-210 DSIDVHPAA
+210 DSIDVHPA
-219 PAHKMPH
+219 PTHHKMPH
-226 VEMVHPTQTPADI
+226 VENVHPTLTQEDI
-239 QKQEEKPSQPKMK
+239 QKQEEKPSAPATKDSPVTTVKK

-265 MTEEFQSFFSKTT
+265 MTEEFQTFFNKTT
-278 RVVERALDEDI
+278 RVVERALDEEI
-289 DIFVDYAGGDGE
+289 DIFVDYAGGESE

-357 DGVTLIWNSRF
+357 DGVTLIWNSKF

-510 GGKTGIN
+510 GGKTGIS

-569 DNSDYVYDVQWSPVH
+569 DNSDYVYDVQWSPIH

-610 ASVVVEGGVALN
+610 ASVVAEGGVALN
-622 HCRWHGSGTNIA
+622 HCRWHGSGSSIA

-675 REEESSLGSISMTSP
+675 REEESSLGSVSMTSP

>member
-23 EEKNRQRKL
+23 EEKNRQRKV
-32 KESGEDKKSGQS
+32 KEGGEEKKVAPTSSGQS
-44 GGQTQDL
+44 QDL
-51 RKETDELLANLG
+51 RAQTDELLSSLG
-63 IPESSPTPTQPV
+63 IPPASGNDSQAVVQPV
-75 KQSDQKSPTPSEGA
+75 KETVGPNEGA
-89 PSVAAPTQIT
+89 PATSAVTTQQA
-99 SRQRAKLSLVKV
+99 SRRKAKLTVTKV
-111 AETNIPP
+111 GETNIPP
-118 RENVSYSKETQT
+118 RENVTYSKETQT
-130 VIVETAEKEGHKYGA
+130 IVVDTTEKEGHRFGA

-150 YYDDQSDETCSISS
+150 YY
-164 LVRGASSRFS
+164 
-174 SPRHSHSSPHHGSPK
+174 
-189 FLHHDMEWEDE
+189 
-200 FEFYDEDEDT
+200 DEDT
-210 DSIDVHPAA
+210 DSIDVHPA
-219 PAHKMPH
+219 PTHHKMPH
-226 VEMVHPTQTPADI
+226 VENVHPTLTQEDI
-239 QKQEEKPSQPKMK
+239 QKQEEKPSAPATKDFPVTMVKK

-265 MTEEFQSFFSKTT
+265 MTEEFQTFFNKTT
-278 RVVERALDEDI
+278 RVVERALDEEI
-289 DIFVDYAGGDGE
+289 DIFVDYAGGESE

-357 DGVTLIWNSRF
+357 DGVTLIWNSKF

-510 GGKTGIN
+510 GGKTGIS

-569 DNSDYVYDVQWSPVH
+569 DNSDYVYDVQWSPIH

-610 ASVVVEGGVALN
+610 ASVVAEGGVALN
-622 HCRWHGSGTNIA
+622 HCRWHGSGSSIA

-675 REEESSLGSISMTSP
+675 REEESSLGSVSMTSP

>member
-23 EEKNRQRKL
+23 EEKNRQRKV
-32 KESGEDKKSGQS
+32 KEGGEEKKVAPTSSGQS
-44 GGQTQDL
+44 QDL
-51 RKETDELLANLG
+51 RAQTDELLSSLG
-63 IPESSPTPTQPV
+63 IPPASGNDSQAVVQPV
-75 KQSDQKSPTPSEGA
+75 KETVGPNEGA
-89 PSVAAPTQIT
+89 PATSAVTTQQA
-99 SRQRAKLSLVKV
+99 SRRKAKLTVTKV
-111 AETNIPP
+111 GETNIPP
-118 RENVSYSKETQT
+118 RENVTYSKETQT
-130 VIVETAEKEGHKYGA
+130 IVVDTTEKEGHRFG
-145 RGPWD
+145 
-150 YYDDQSDETCSISS
+150 DDHSDDTCSLSS
-164 LVRGASSRFS
+164 LVR
-174 SPRHSHSSPHHGSPK
+174 
-189 FLHHDMEWEDE
+189 
-200 FEFYDEDEDT
+200 DEDT
-210 DSIDVHPAA
+210 DSIDVHPA
-219 PAHKMPH
+219 PTHHKMPH
-226 VEMVHPTQTPADI
+226 VENVHPTLTQEDI
-239 QKQEEKPSQPKMK
+239 QKQEEKPSAPATKDFPVTMVKK

-265 MTEEFQSFFSKTT
+265 MTEEFQTFFNKTT
-278 RVVERALDEDI
+278 RVVERALDEEI
-289 DIFVDYAGGDGE
+289 DIFVDYAGGESE

-357 DGVTLIWNSRF
+357 DGVTLIWNSKF

-510 GGKTGIN
+510 GGKTGIS

-569 DNSDYVYDVQWSPVH
+569 DNSDYVYDVQWSPIH

-610 ASVVVEGGVALN
+610 ASVVAEGGVALN
-622 HCRWHGSGTNIA
+622 HCRWHGSGSSIA

-675 REEESSLGSISMTSP
+675 REEESSLGSVSMTSP

>member
-32 KESGEDKKSGQS
+32 KETGEEKSVQS
-44 GGQTQDL
+44 GGQAQNL
-51 RKETDELLANLG
+51 RAETDELLANLG
-63 IPESSPTPTQPV
+63 IPPATGTPAQPVVPSASISPTPTEGV
-75 KQSDQKSPTPSEGA
+75 SASPT
-89 PSVAAPTQIT
+89 QLT

-118 RENVSYSKETQT
+118 RENVTYSKETQT
-130 VIVETAEKEGHKYGA
+130 IVVETIDKEGHRYG
-145 RGPWD
+145 
-150 YYDDQSDETCSISS
+150 
-164 LVRGASSRFS
+164 
-174 SPRHSHSSPHHGSPK
+174 
-189 FLHHDMEWEDE
+189 
-200 FEFYDEDEDT
+200 DEDT
-210 DSIDVHPAA
+210 DSIDVHPVS
-219 PAHKMPH
+219 PHHKMPH
-226 VEMVHPTQTPADI
+226 VEMVHPTKTQEDL
-239 QKQEEKPSQPKMK
+239 QKQEEKP
-252 VIELSEE
+252 ILELSEE
-259 EKKQIM
+259 EKKQILM
-265 MTEEFQSFFSKTT
+265 SDDFHTFFNKTT
-278 RVVERALDEDI
+278 RIVERALDEDI
-289 DIFVDYAGGDGE
+289 DIFVDYAGRESE

-309 GERLKLQRNFFDERW
+309 GERLKLQRTFFDERW
-324 SKHRTVTSLDW
+324 SKHRAVTSLDW

-373 EYVFHCQSPVMSSC
+373 EFVFHCQSPVMSSC

-476 SKAVAVTCFSFLSGD
+476 SKAVAVTSFSFLSGD

-531 CHNVPGQIDFSPY
+531 CHSVPGQIDFSPY

-569 DNSDYVYDVQWSPVH
+569 DNSDYVYDVQWSPIH

-610 ASVVVEGGVALN
+610 ASVVTEGGVALN
-622 HCRWHGSGTNIA
+622 HCRWHSSGSNIA

-675 REEESSLGSISMTSP
+675 REEESSLGSVSMTSP

>member
-23 EEKNRQRKL
+23 EEKNRQRKF
-32 KESGEDKKSGQS
+32 KESGEEKKA
-44 GGQTQDL
+44 
-51 RKETDELLANLG
+51 KESAEDIRAKTDELLGSLG
-63 IPESSPTPTQPV
+63 IQDTPAPGKPVVQERSPDHTQ
-75 KQSDQKSPTPSEGA
+75 GA
-89 PSVAAPTQIT
+89 PAAQPSTQIT
-99 SRQRAKLSLVKV
+99 SRQKAKLCVVKV
-111 AETNIPP
+111 GETNIPP
-118 RENVSYSKETQT
+118 RENVTYSKETQT
-130 VIVETAEKEGHKYGA
+130 IVVESAEKEGHRFG
-145 RGPWD
+145 
-150 YYDDQSDETCSISS
+150 DDHSDDTCSLSS
-164 LVRGASSRFS
+164 LVR
-174 SPRHSHSSPHHGSPK
+174 
-189 FLHHDMEWEDE
+189 
-200 FEFYDEDEDT
+200 DEDA
-210 DSIDVHPAA
+210 DSIDVHPA
-219 PAHKMPH
+219 PTHHKMPH
-226 VEMVHPTQTPADI
+226 VEMVHPTQTQEDI
-239 QKQEEKPSQPKMK
+239 QKQEEKPI
-252 VIELSEE
+252 IELSEE

-265 MTEEFQSFFSKTT
+265 MTEEFTTFFNKTS
-278 RVVERALDEDI
+278 RIVERALDEDI
-289 DIFVDYAGGDGE
+289 DIFVDYAGGEGE

-309 GERLKLQRNFFDERW
+309 GERLKLQRHFFDERW
-324 SKHRTVTSLDW
+324 SKHRSVTSLDW

-357 DGVTLIWNSRF
+357 DGVTLIWNSKF

-510 GGKTGIN
+510 GGKTGIS

-569 DNSDYVYDVQWSPVH
+569 DNSDYVYDVQWSPIH

-610 ASVVVEGGVALN
+610 ASVVAEGGVALN
-622 HCRWHGSGTNIA
+622 HCRWHSSGSNIA
-634 VGDDVGRIHIYDVAE
+634 VGDDVGKIHIYDVAE

-675 REEESSLGSISMTSP
+675 REEESSLGSVSMTSP

>member
-23 EEKNRQRKL
+23 EEKNRQRKV
-32 KESGEDKKSGQS
+32 KEGGEEKKVAPTSSGQS
-44 GGQTQDL
+44 QDL
-51 RKETDELLANLG
+51 RAQTDELLSSLG
-63 IPESSPTPTQPV
+63 IPPASGNDSQAVVQPV
-75 KQSDQKSPTPSEGA
+75 KETVGPNEGA
-89 PSVAAPTQIT
+89 PATSAVTTQQA
-99 SRQRAKLSLVKV
+99 SRRKAKLTVTKV
-111 AETNIPP
+111 GETNIPP
-118 RENVSYSKETQT
+118 RENVTYSKETQT
-130 VIVETAEKEGHKYGA
+130 IVVDTTEKEGHRFGA

-150 YYDDQSDETCSISS
+150 YYDDHSDDTCSLSS
-164 LVRGASSRFS
+164 LVR
-174 SPRHSHSSPHHGSPK
+174 
-189 FLHHDMEWEDE
+189 
-200 FEFYDEDEDT
+200 DEDT
-210 DSIDVHPAA
+210 DSIDVHPA
-219 PAHKMPH
+219 PTHHKMPH
-226 VEMVHPTQTPADI
+226 VENVHPTLTQEDI
-239 QKQEEKPSQPKMK
+239 QKQEEKPI
-252 VIELSEE
+252 IELSEE

-265 MTEEFQSFFSKTT
+265 MTEEFQTFFNKTT
-278 RVVERALDEDI
+278 RVVERALDEEI
-289 DIFVDYAGGDGE
+289 DIFVDYAGGESE

-357 DGVTLIWNSRF
+357 DGVTLIWNSKF

-510 GGKTGIN
+510 GGKTGIS

-569 DNSDYVYDVQWSPVH
+569 DNSDYVYDVQWSPIH

-610 ASVVVEGGVALN
+610 ASVVAEGGVALN
-622 HCRWHGSGTNIA
+622 HCRWHGSGSSIA

-675 REEESSLGSISMTSP
+675 REEESSLGSVSMTSP